1 MCVESDVCGAN
12 CLQEYN
18 NFKSFFSILMIVDRG
33 SACYL
38 NYLHN
43 VHLLQ
48 FLLVCF
54 QVKEWHQT
62 L

>member
-1 MCVESDVCGAN
+1 MIHKNHTVYKNTIILNPFLIDV
-12 CLQEYN
+12 
-18 NFKSFFSILMIVDRG
+18 MVVDRG
-33 SACYL
+33 SAY
-38 NYLHN
+38 YLHYLHY
-43 VHLLQ
+43 VQQLQ